1 MPKISPLGSAARK
14 AAEYQKQT
22 EAIEEQIFSRIGAK
36 RLHHQDIAD
45 VLCKTRSAVSYSLKN
60 IDSMRL
66 SDFRKMCD
74 YLDLEIIIRKRN

>member
-1 MPKISPLGSAARK
+1 MPKVSPLGSAARR
-14 AAEYQKQT
+14 AAEYDRQT
-22 EAIEEQIFSRIGAK
+22 KEIEEAVFSRIGAK
-36 RLHHQDIAD
+36 HLHHQDIAD

-74 YLDLEIIIRKRN
+74 YLDLEITIKKRD

>member
-1 MPKISPLGSAARK
+1 MPKIKPLGSAARK
-14 AAEYQKQT
+14 AAEYQKHT
-22 EAIEEQIFSRIGAK
+22 EAIEEMIFSRIGAK
-36 RLHHQDIAD
+36 HLHHQDIAD

-74 YLDLEIIIRKRN
+74 YLDLEITIKKRD